1 MSINTSFIIPHK
13 GREDMLIET
22 LTSIAELK
30 TPKEQYEV
38 ILVSQNKEISEALSE
53 FKETV
58 NLRVVN
64 NNENNT
70 ISHSRN
76 LGAGLATGKYLAFL
90 DADVALASNWLDVM
104 INTLSTRDN
113 TVLAS
118 AMQVNSPNAPPLE
131 RIRTA
136 LSNAELDVPVG
147 FLPGRNLFLLKET
160 FEAAGK
166 FPEHLLT
173 CEDYFLSLIHI

>member
-104 INTLSTRDN
+104 
-113 TVLAS
+113 
-118 AMQVNSPNAPPLE
+118 
-131 RIRTA
+131 
-136 LSNAELDVPVG
+136 
-147 FLPGRNLFLLKET
+147 
-160 FEAAGK
+160 
-166 FPEHLLT
+166 
-173 CEDYFLSLIHI
+173 LSLIHI